1 MSMKLVKIE
10 LKQFKKVRR
19 LSYSEL

>member
-10 LKQFKKVRR
+10 LKQFKRVRR